1 MVLGL
6 APAPLMGPAAG
17 GLLVGVPG
25 PIAAVHVALVGLVA
39 EVDLG
44 TPTATLVWVLTVEA
58 TDLFV
63 AAAGAPA
70 IVVVLFLSK
79 AAFLARSLAEDFN
92 PLVMWLGAVPGRE
105 VLGPDAGPVVALVP
119 AVPGRGLAKPV
130 VLALGLGSAA
140 ALPLAPLTSLDT
152 GGAVGFSGCAVV
164 FWVSSGCDGGD
175 GEVEGAG
182 WAGISS
188 VAIPCAEGS
197 APTASVGSMAT
208 PSGFIPC
215 RPGNGLT
222 HRIQQL
228 KHTETGVEPTSC
240 QQPHRSEWREERF
253 LNVDIEIGVR
263 KKINMF
269 IIELQIL
276 VAELKYIIRIA
287 T

>member
-1 MVLGL
+1 
-6 APAPLMGPAAG
+6 MGPAAG

-44 TPTATLVWVLTVEA
+44 TPTAFLSATLVWVLTVEA
-58 TDLFV
+58 AAGPTDLFV
-63 AAAGAPA
+63 AAADAGAPA
-70 IVVVLFLSK
+70 VVVVFFLSK

-215 RPGNGLT
+215 KPGNGLT
-222 HRIQQL
+222 HRITNTL
-228 KHTETGVEPTSC
+228 NP
-240 QQPHRSEWREERF
+240 EWNQRPLNNLTDLDGGEERF
-253 LNVDIEIGVR
+253 R
-263 KKINMF
+263 KC
-269 IIELQIL
+269 
-276 VAELKYIIRIA
+276 
-287 T
+287 

>member
-1 MVLGL
+1 MAGLVVLETSVLSGLAAAEVLEGLGAACLEAVVLGL
-6 APAPLMGPAAG
+6 APAPIMGPAAG

-25 PIAAVHVALVGLVA
+25 PVAAVRVVLVGLVA

-92 PLVMWLGAVPGRE
+92 PLAMWLGDVPGRE
-105 VLGPDAGPVVALVP
+105 VLGPDAGPVAVLVP
-119 AVPGRGLAKPV
+119 AVPGRGLAKPT

-140 ALPLAPLTSLDT
+140 ALPLAPLTSLDA

-164 FWVSSGCDGGD
+164 FWMSSGCDGED

-182 WAGISS
+182 WVGIS
-188 VAIPCAEGS
+188 
-197 APTASVGSMAT
+197 
-208 PSGFIPC
+208 
-215 RPGNGLT
+215 
-222 HRIQQL
+222 
-228 KHTETGVEPTSC
+228 
-240 QQPHRSEWREERF
+240 
-253 LNVDIEIGVR
+253 
-263 KKINMF
+263 
-269 IIELQIL
+269 
-276 VAELKYIIRIA
+276 
-287 T
+287 